1 MRGVEPLSAS
11 PFPATSTCL
20 VISFKISTFLA
31 PSDRFQDHPALISPL
46 WVKAT
51 PKVVPCINSVSS

>member
-20 VISFKISTFLA
+20 VISFKISTLMA
-31 PSDRFQDHPALISPL
+31 PSDRFHNHPALISPQ
-46 WVKAT
+46 WVKTT
-51 PKVVPCINSVSS
+51 PKAVPCINSVSS